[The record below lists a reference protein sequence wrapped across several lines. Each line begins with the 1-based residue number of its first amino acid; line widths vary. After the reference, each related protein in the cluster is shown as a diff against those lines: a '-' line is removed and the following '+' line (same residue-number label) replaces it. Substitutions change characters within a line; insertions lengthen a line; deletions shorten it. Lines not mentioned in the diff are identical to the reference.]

1 MGLQGFR
8 EECVQGVDVGTA
20 GEGVIVSVGVFVAVA
35 EAGAVK
41 VAVGVMMVK

>member
-1 MGLQGFR
+1 MGWQGFR
-8 EECVQGVDVGTA
+8 KASVQGMDVGTT

-35 EAGAVK
+35 EAVAVK